1 MPNRTT
7 FVSMQM
13 NEKKKSPPSDAWNC
27 NCCKLSAKHRRRSE
41 QIKMR
46 VRSTHKR
53 VLRPV
58 AIVAGWWDEGVFF
71 SQTHNFGGCT
81 TRVFV
86 LRCGTTIKRVDSLY
100 TETPVPLASLGFGLC
115 CCRSTLA
122 RSSSTD
128 RANASQF
135 VKSKGRGIFACQYES
150 RGVQYLQQDCRTGS
164 CTGSA
169 VERRSAVS

>member
-1 MPNRTT
+1 M
-7 FVSMQM
+7 
-13 NEKKKSPPSDAWNC
+13 E
-27 NCCKLSAKHRRRSE
+27 
-41 QIKMR
+41 
-46 VRSTHKR
+46 VRSRWGSDLPTNAR
-53 VLRPV
+53 SDPLPLWQV
-58 AIVAGWWDEGVFF
+58 GGMGVFF
-71 SQTHNFGGCT
+71 SSQTHNVEGYT
-81 TRVFV
+81 ARVFV

>member
-1 MPNRTT
+1 M
-7 FVSMQM
+7 
-13 NEKKKSPPSDAWNC
+13 
-27 NCCKLSAKHRRRSE
+27 
-41 QIKMR
+41 
-46 VRSTHKR
+46 
-53 VLRPV
+53 
-58 AIVAGWWDEGVFF
+58 
-71 SQTHNFGGCT
+71 
-81 TRVFV
+81 
-86 LRCGTTIKRVDSLY
+86 DSLC
-100 TETPVPLASLGFGLC
+100 TEAPAPLASLGFGLC

-169 VERRSAVS
+169 VERRKICCLCFVEIADFHGLFRSFCQDRDRDRGAEGGGSVKRSCAGFGLGFPQTGVALRGAPTHNARRAVRVIFIQDL

>member
-1 MPNRTT
+1 MVLGTVCET
-7 FVSMQM
+7 QM
-13 NEKKKSPPSDAWNC
+13 E
-27 NCCKLSAKHRRRSE
+27 
-41 QIKMR
+41 
-46 VRSTHKR
+46 VRSRWGSDLPTNAR
-53 VLRPV
+53 SDPLPLWQV
-58 AIVAGWWDEGVFF
+58 GGMGVFF
-71 SQTHNFGGCT
+71 SSQTHNVEGCT
-81 TRVFV
+81 ARVFV
-86 LRCGTTIKRVDSLY
+86 LRCGTTIKRVDPLCIRK
-100 TETPVPLASLGFGLC
+100 PAPLASLGFGLW
-115 CCRSTLA
+115 RSTLA

>member
-1 MPNRTT
+1 MLGTAT
-7 FVSMQM
+7 V
-13 NEKKKSPPSDAWNC
+13 ANC
-27 NCCKLSAKHRRRSE
+27 LRNTDGGP
-41 QIKMR
+41 IKMR

-71 SQTHNFGGCT
+71 SQTHNVGGCT